1 MRSTAPDHSRRT
13 TGVITRAPGTW
24 RPSLSFTCGD
34 RPSEQ
39 DGIGQEDEQEGQIC
53 SHVVGDGVLQTPVTP
68 DGGKRRVIPGHGAV
82 PKTRLVIWGPR
93 GEAARTSGS
102 CPRTS
107 NKGQKNNWDPSRFR
121 LCHEQG
127 LSHAFYQGSFRVFPA
142 GGK

>member
-68 DGGKRRVIPGHGAV
+68 DGGKDESFPDTEPCLR
-82 PKTRLVIWGPR
+82 
-93 GEAARTSGS
+93 
-102 CPRTS
+102 
-107 NKGQKNNWDPSRFR
+107 
-121 LCHEQG
+121 
-127 LSHAFYQGSFRVFPA
+127 HA
-142 GGK
+142 

>member
-68 DGGKRRVIPGHGAV
+68 DRGKRRVIPGHGAV

-93 GEAARTSGS
+93 GEATRT
-102 CPRTS
+102 
-107 NKGQKNNWDPSRFR
+107 DI
-121 LCHEQG
+121 
-127 LSHAFYQGSFRVFPA
+127 
-142 GGK
+142 